1 METKEIFVKAHV
13 RIIRQKLYRFVCK
26 ECNSVSERVCFPS
39 QPLYCEI
46 CRPPKQKVEKPSS
59 EAVVKAKTTKRKPP
73 AKQSRPTAAKTTT
86 RAKKAS
92 SAK

>member
-1 METKEIFVKAHV
+1 MESKEIFVKAHV
-13 RIIRQKLYRFVCK
+13 RIIRQKVYRFVCK
-26 ECNSVSERVCFPS
+26 QCNSVSERICFPS

-46 CRPPKQKVEKPSS
+46 CRPPKQKVDKPSS

-73 AKQSRPTAAKTTT
+73 AKQSRVSAARTTKG
-86 RAKKAS
+86 KKAS